1 MKTWKYIVPIA
12 TLLMLVACQNDDL
25 VPSDFASDPRAVRIH
40 ATVGDLSTR
49 SNPIADDK
57 SDRERFNEGDQ
68 ISIGTGGAD
77 AQEPVVYTLTNGVW
91 TPAAGKYLV
100 WKTDAELFEAHYPA
114 GESFDGSNNFTLPA
128 DQSSPEI
135 LARAD
140 YMTFEGRVEKLEDAS
155 LHLTLMRQTAR
166 VVVSS
171 KILWNAQYQVG
182 GKPTH
187 RVTHL
192 ALNCN
197 GVSDIQ
203 PCVVGNYYALVVPG
217 KARAEAPFITV
228 TVAPL
233 EGDEAPVTYTIPG
246 IPAFEAG
253 HSYTYHLSIGQDGA
267 SIGDVTVEDWQSGS
281 ILGSEGRADDEVE
294 PYLYVQKPE
303 GNFSAVGGTKEYTV
317 RSFITNSVGE
327 QIGLPWT
334 AKFVRKLED
343 GTYEEIQQGDADYPT
358 WITGFVDRGNGSA
371 PDQVCSITVE
381 AAEIS
386 NAHYYALKNNAPV
399 SGTYNLAHATGGE
412 AVENTANCYIVN
424 APGTYSFPLVYG
436 NAIKNGADNRS
447 AYISTATGNYALE
460 TFVNHNNAP
469 ITSPYIA
476 NHEGCIP
483 ADATLVWQ
491 DAENLVSN
499 IRFVDGGSPEAHR
512 ITFEVASSSIKQG
525 NAIIAV
531 RNAEGTILWSWHIWV
546 TDYKPL
552 LESTV
557 TASYDPTETQRDKKV
572 WTYDNKKS
580 YIHMG
585 VPLGWCDAE
594 SATGREVI
602 IQYTQAEMGNTY
614 EVTIKQ
620 EPLSAGGNCTY
631 YQWGRKDPML
641 PSNGL
646 GNVDKPH
653 SGNYTFTKAQG
664 KVTLGTAIQKPHEV
678 YDSGPSGWSEWY
690 SAQSTVAGKD
700 FFQNLWDANDCSTGD
715 RYNIGIKTVY
725 DPSPVGY
732 IVPPSDA
739 INSFTYDG
747 KSAGRED
754 ETSDW
759 DKSYT
764 DKFNSV
770 EKTRAEVDAIK
781 GMTFYCKGMNG
792 ALNTYNKDGGV
803 IYFPVVGTRDEYY
816 GNELDRVGVR
826 GNYWTT
832 AQTGSGQAR
841 TFLIDFDLIYVLTQ
855 GKINTSLSLAVRPIR
870 EQ

>member
-217 KARAEAPFITV
+217 EARAEAPFITV

-233 EGDEAPVTYTIPG
+233 DGDEAPVTYTIPG

-267 SIGDVTVEDWQSGS
+267 SIGDVTVEDWSTGS
-281 ILGSEGRADDEVE
+281 ILGGEGSADDNVE
-294 PYLYVQKPE
+294 PYFHVMKPE
-303 GNFSAVGGTKEYTV
+303 GNYTYAGGSKEYTI
-317 RSFITNSVGE
+317 RSFITNGNGE
-327 QIGLPWT
+327 QIGIPWI
-334 AKFVRKLED
+334 ARFVRKLED
-343 GTYEEIQQGDADYPT
+343 GTYEEIKQGDADYPD
-358 WITGFVDRGNGSA
+358 WITGFVDTGVGST
-371 PDQVCSITVE
+371 PDQKVSITVE
-381 AAEIS
+381 PAEIS
-386 NAHYYALKNNAPV
+386 NNHYISLRNNSPV
-399 SGTYNLAHATGGE
+399 NGLYNLSNASGGE
-412 AVENTANCYIVN
+412 TVENTANCYIIN
-424 APGTYSFPLVYG
+424 AAGTYSFPLVYG
-436 NAIKNGADNRS
+436 NAIKNGTDNPS
-447 AYISTATGNYALE
+447 AYKSGLVNNNYALE
-460 TFVNHNNAP
+460 SFVNHNNEP

-476 NHEGCIP
+476 EHSGCVP
-483 ADATLVWQ
+483 NNATLVWQ
-491 DAENLVSN
+491 DADNLVSN
-499 IRFVDGGSPEAHR
+499 IQFVDGGSPEAHR
-512 ITFEVASSSIKQG
+512 ITFDVDQSTLKQG

-531 RNAEGTILWSWHIWV
+531 RNSDNIILWSWHIWV
-546 TDYKPL
+546 TDYKPG
-552 LESTV
+552 LESTIM
-557 TASYDPTETQRDKKV
+557 ANYDPTVTQRDKKV
-572 WTYDNKKS
+572 WSFDNQHS
-580 YIHMG
+580 FVIMG
-585 VPLGWCDAE
+585 VPMGWCDAE
-594 SATGREVI
+594 SAAGRETI
-602 IQYTQAEMGNTY
+602 IQYIQAETGDTY
-614 EVTIKQ
+614 ELTIKQ
-620 EPLSAGGNCTY
+620 EPLSAGGNYVY

-641 PSNGL
+641 GSDGFKY
-646 GNVDKPH
+646 DKPYYA
-653 SGNYTFTKAQG
+653 SDYPFTKDGQG
-664 KVTLGTAIQKPHEV
+664 KATVGKTIQNPNIFYNWGDAYHREWCDNAGTAGTQKSFL
-678 YDSGPSGWSEWY
+678 Y
-690 SAQSTVAGKD
+690 
-700 FFQNLWDANDCSTGD
+700 NLWDATNATASATDKKYT
-715 RYNIGIKTVY
+715 IPVKTVY

-732 IVPPSDA
+732 VVPPNGA
-739 INSFTYDG
+739 MNGMTYNAKNILNNWAQFNTPFTTMEEF
-747 KSAGRED
+747 S
-754 ETSDW
+754 T
-759 DKSYT
+759 
-764 DKFNSV
+764 N
-770 EKTRAEVDAIK
+770 K
-781 GMTFYCKGMNG
+781 GMVFYCKGMNSKSG
-792 ALNTYNKDGGV
+792 AWNADGGV
-803 IYFPVVGTRDEYY
+803 IYYPAVGRRFEDGSLYEI
-816 GNELDRVGVR
+816 GEAA
-826 GNYWTT
+826 NYWTAT
-832 AQTGSGQAR
+832 PHDAARMWMSGFSFTNNEPGVGAMTYYGTVYGEALR
-841 TFLIDFDLIYVLTQ
+841 P
-855 GKINTSLSLAVRPIR
+855 VR
-870 EQ
+870 E